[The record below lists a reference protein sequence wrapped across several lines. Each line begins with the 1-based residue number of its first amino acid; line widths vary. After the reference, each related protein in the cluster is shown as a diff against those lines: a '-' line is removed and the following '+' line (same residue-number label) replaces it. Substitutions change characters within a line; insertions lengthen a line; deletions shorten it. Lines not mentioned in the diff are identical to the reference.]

1 MNRRGFLRRG
11 AVVGM
16 AGALIGAS
24 VGKAQDVAAGE
35 GGDYRVPTS
44 GGVAMDPLP
53 ELPADRTGPAEVEFL
68 PTATF
73 RPDYVWSGN
82 GPITVDPERSVELSV
97 EINGR
102 RYVMYAGTPYGD

>member
-35 GGDYRVPTS
+35 GGDYRVPIS

-53 ELPADRTGPAEVEFL
+53 ELPAARTGSAEVEFL

-73 RPDYVWSGN
+73 RPQYVWKSGEPVTIDVEN
-82 GPITVDPERSVELSV
+82 MVELNV

-102 RYVMYAGTPYGD
+102 RYVMYAGTPYAD